1 MVKRKVL
8 GKGLDAL
15 LKGTGVPEGEVFMC
29 DIDRITPNPLQ
40 PRRGIDEKGLE
51 ELTSSIREKGLLQ
64 PLIVRPKDDGYQIV
78 AGERRWRAA
87 LRAGLKKVP
96 VIVREVSDREALE
109 IALVE
114 NLQRQDLDPLEEAEA
129 YRVLIEDFGY
139 TQEEVAKRVGKDRSS
154 VANAL
159 RLLKLPAEVKEAL
172 REGRITAG
180 HARAILSAGSL
191 GAQLELFRQI
201 LKGDL
206 SVREAEGIAKRKRGK
221 QEALDPDLELLLDEL
236 REILRAPV
244 RIRGSGGRGRLEI
257 EFHSLQELERIIE
270 IIREG
275 GRK

>member
-15 LKGTGVPEGEVFMC
+15 LKGTGMPEGEVFMC
-29 DIDRITPNPLQ
+29 DIDRITPSPLQ
-40 PRRGIDEKGLE
+40 PRRAVDEKGLE
-51 ELTSSIREKGLLQ
+51 ELASSIREKGLLQ
-64 PLIVRPKDDGYQIV
+64 PLIVRSRGEGYEIV

-114 NLQRQDLDPLEEAEA
+114 NLQRQDLNPLEEAEA

-172 REGRITAG
+172 KEGRITAG
-180 HARAILSAGSL
+180 HARAILSAGPL
-191 GAQLELFRQI
+191 EDQLELFRRI

-206 SVREAEGIAKRKRGK
+206 SVREAEGIAKRKRGE
-221 QEALDPDLELLLDEL
+221 QEAVDPDLELLLDEL

-244 RIRGSGGRGRLEI
+244 RIRGSRGRGRLEI
-257 EFHSLQELERIIE
+257 EFHSLEELERIIE